1 MAAHL
6 LILWAGVGDKV
17 QDSDVDALKS
27 GDEAAFQALVARY
40 HGPLIRLAMG
50 YVRDRALAEDVV
62 QETWL
67 TCLKSLDRF
76 EGRSSLKTWIFG
88 IALNIARSRRRKEA
102 RVLPFASMWR
112 RDDSDS
118 TRPTVDPSRFGPAGM
133 WKSTPEDWSNLPEAR
148 VLGQETL
155 QHVRGAIDSLPA
167 KQREVIVMRDVAG
180 LDADAVC
187 AVLGITP
194 ENQRV
199 RLHRARA
206 AVRKMLE
213 EYLR

>member
-1 MAAHL
+1 MR
-6 LILWAGVGDKV
+6 VGERV
-17 QDSDVDALKS
+17 QDSDLEALRS
-27 GDEAAFQALVARY
+27 GDEAAFRAVVAMY
-40 HGPLIRLAMG
+40 HGALIRLATG
-50 YVRDRALAEDVV
+50 YVRDRALAEDIV

-67 TCLKSLDRF
+67 TCLKNLDRF

-88 IALNIARSRRRKEA
+88 IALNMARARRRKES
-102 RVLPFASMWR
+102 RVLPFASLWR

-118 TRPTVDPSRFGPAGM
+118 RRPTVDPSRFGPEGL
-133 WKSTPEDWSNLPEAR
+133 WKSAPDSWSNLPEAR
-148 VLGQETL
+148 FLGRETL
-155 QHVRGAIDSLPA
+155 QHVREAIDSLPA

-180 LDADAVC
+180 LDSDAVC
-187 AVLGITP
+187 GVLGITP

-206 AVRKMLE
+206 TVRKMLE